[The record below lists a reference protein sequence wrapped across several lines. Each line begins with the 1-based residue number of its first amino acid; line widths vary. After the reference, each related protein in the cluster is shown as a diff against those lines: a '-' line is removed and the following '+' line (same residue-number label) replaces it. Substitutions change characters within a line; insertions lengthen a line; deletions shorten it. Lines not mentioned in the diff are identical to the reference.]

1 MTLQT
6 SVTRVQGRGNTFV
19 PATAPVQYTQGQA
32 LYAAGKPL
40 RYCLTDEAARG
51 WNDAADEDMRGAI
64 AWLRA
69 MEAEG
74 LPSSLAVGII

>member
-32 LYAAGKPL
+32 LYADRKPL

-51 WNDAADEDMRGAI
+51 WNDAADADRRGAE
-64 AWLRA
+64 AYLRA

-74 LPSSLAVGII
+74 LPSALALGAI

>member
-1 MTLQT
+1 MTLRT
-6 SVTRVQGRGNTFV
+6 SVTHTRGRGKTFV

-32 LYAAGKPL
+32 LYAAGQPL

-51 WNDAADEDMRGAI
+51 WNDAADADRRGAE
-64 AWLRA
+64 AYLRA

-74 LPSSLAVGII
+74 IPSALALGAI